1 MANAIRAVMET
12 FVKIIHKYGVTGL
25 MACALLWFNDRL
37 NGVEA
42 RLYDCY
48 EDAATYNR
56 KSLNPRTHD
65 NSSPVYAVLPKEIKI
80 ESNDKE
86 LL

>member
-1 MANAIRAVMET
+1 MVNTIRAVMVT

-37 NGVEA
+37 NSVEA

-56 KSLNPRTHD
+56 KSVNHREHEQGT
-65 NSSPVYAVLPKEIKI
+65 PVYAVLPKEIKI

>member
-1 MANAIRAVMET
+1 MVNAIRAVMEA

-25 MACALLWFNDRL
+25 MACALLWFNNRL
-37 NGVEA
+37 NNVEA
-42 RLYDCY
+42 RLYECY

-56 KSLNPRTHD
+56 KSLNDRPHD
-65 NSSPVYAVLPKEIKI
+65 ESSPVYAVLPKEIKI

>member
-1 MANAIRAVMET
+1 MVNTIRAVMEA

-56 KSLNPRTHD
+56 KSLNHRTHEQGL
-65 NSSPVYAVLPKEIKI
+65 PVYAVLPKEIKI